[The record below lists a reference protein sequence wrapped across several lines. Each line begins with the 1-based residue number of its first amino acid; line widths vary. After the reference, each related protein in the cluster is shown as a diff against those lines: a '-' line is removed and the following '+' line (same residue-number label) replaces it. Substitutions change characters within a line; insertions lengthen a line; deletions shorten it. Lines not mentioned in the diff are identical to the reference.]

1 MLVLCLFVPLP
12 VEKTGA
18 YFMDWFRF
26 MLVPRLQQREW
37 WKRLFLD
44 ILVAV
49 IVDSAIIV
57 PAYFLQAK
65 RSVATATLLL
75 VCLIVMLFLA
85 HKGGPRV
92 TILSGVLLC
101 LTCDFFLLNPHF
113 SLLLDDAQDVIAL
126 CAFLLVVLL
135 VSWIFTQHRKIVK
148 QAKYPS
154 ELENIRFQAR
164 LEEERT
170 EVIRR
175 EHELH
180 AMYEVMYLSRDKK
193 DLKAQLKQIAQTIA
207 DTFHFCGVRGCAFYL
222 FDPEEDASMWML
234 SSRGNDIPVP
244 SHDDERSVMWVMR
257 HGVRVTLTD
266 LPPVS
271 RAPGNYLRRIVGNN
285 TDSETCTANCSY
297 LVPLISGEKTLA
309 VMRLYV
315 QESAHAEL
323 LAIKSILQGEKTPPS
338 THSELFS
345 RLRDQTVNM
354 IEQSLI
360 ERALNLRQELQRRA
374 EELHT
379 AFISSVSH
387 DFHTPLTQIMGA
399 ASGLLNRPCPWED
412 LDACR
417 ESLQGVVSEAERLER
432 IVGKILALTHIE
444 YGAFTLK
451 KELYPI
457 ETIILNAL
465 NQGHMRSLKQG
476 RRIDMLVPDEV
487 SPVELDPDLIGQVFT
502 NLIENAIRY
511 TPPESPIEISVRAD
525 EKQMFVTVADH
536 GPGIPEN
543 ALELVFERFRRIK
556 QGVVDN
562 ATLSAEQGSG
572 LGLAVCRGFVQAHGG
587 RIWAENGNNGGA
599 KFIFTLPLQSAEE
612 VIREKNSTG

>member
-360 ERALNLRQELQRRA
+360 ERALNLRQELRKRTG
-374 EELHT
+374 EMHT
-379 AFISSVSH
+379 TIISSVSH
-387 DFHTPLTQIMGA
+387 DFHTPLTQIIGA
-399 ASGLLNRPCPWED
+399 ASGLLNHSQHWED
-412 LDACR
+412 EATYR
-417 ESLQGVVSEAERLER
+417 ESLQDIVSEAEWLER
-432 IVGKILALTHIE
+432 IVNRMLALSRIDHHALTPE
-444 YGAFTLK
+444 R
-451 KELYPI
+451 ELYPI
-457 ETIILNAL
+457 EEVILLAL
-465 NQGHMRSLKQG
+465 DEGHLRSLKQG
-476 RRIDMLVPDEV
+476 RRIEKNIPDDVPA
-487 SPVELDPDLIGQVFT
+487 VELDPSLIAQVLS
-502 NLIENAIRY
+502 NLIENAIRH
-511 TPPESPIEISVRAD
+511 TPPGSPIEVSARST
-525 EKQMFVTVADH
+525 EKELIVSVADR
-536 GPGIPEN
+536 GPGIPQAEM
-543 ALELVFERFRRIK
+543 ERIFEPFYRVKRPVEGDIP
-556 QGVVDN
+556 
-562 ATLSAEQGSG
+562 ATSNQGSG
-572 LGLAVCRGFVQAHGG
+572 LGLAVCRGFVKVHGG
-587 RIWAENGNNGGA
+587 RIWVENRENGGA
-599 KFIFTLPLQSAEE
+599 IFQFTLP
-612 VIREKNSTG
+612 I